1 MALVN
6 CFVSATHKVTSSSST
21 STYAQWSSCVS
32 KANTCF
38 NNCTNPN
45 PWAGKVLL
53 WVDLINYFDIIQHGL
68 LSYLLYCKSYI
79 LEEKWVNEQI
89 KYYFRIHQGVIW
101 HHFLILIPLLSEVL
115 AILLKWRILEGKISL
130 IFYDIELLYQYTGII
145 KKAQVKQNMGMPAY
159 SIRIV
164 WHRKILSLKNEQDL

>member
-79 LEEKWVNEQI
+79 LEGKMSKW
-89 KYYFRIHQGVIW
+89 
-101 HHFLILIPLLSEVL
+101 
-115 AILLKWRILEGKISL
+115 A
-130 IFYDIELLYQYTGII
+130 D
-145 KKAQVKQNMGMPAY
+145 
-159 SIRIV
+159 
-164 WHRKILSLKNEQDL
+164 KILFSHSSGCDLTSLPHFNSIALRSFSHSSEMKDLGRQNLSYILWHWASLSIYRYYKKSSS